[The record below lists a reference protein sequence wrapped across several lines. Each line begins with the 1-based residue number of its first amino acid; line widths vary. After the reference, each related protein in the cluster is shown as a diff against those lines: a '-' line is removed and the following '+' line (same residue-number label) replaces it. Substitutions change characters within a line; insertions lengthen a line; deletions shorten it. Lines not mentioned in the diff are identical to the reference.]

1 VKEMDIK
8 TRRLII
14 ALLVSATIIVL
25 PGCEKKGNDDNSIEI
40 EMAIITGGSFNMG
53 SPVDEFQRGEDETLH
68 SVTVNDFRISTH
80 VITNEQY
87 AVFLNAN
94 SIGAD
99 GFFLSG
105 DYPDHKLIYESS
117 GDEDWGLH
125 FTENRWTPVTGYK
138 DYPAAQVT
146 WYGAA
151 AFAAF
156 AGGRLPSEAEWEY
169 ACRAG
174 KSGPFNTGNC
184 LSNTQANYS
193 WEAPYNSCI
202 NTVTVGLIKPQEAG
216 LYPPNAF
223 GMYDMHGNVW
233 EWCNDWYGEY
243 STANQTDPTGPATGT
258 QKVLRGGG
266 YTNYARY
273 CRSASRFK
281 HLPESHYPY
290 VGFRI
295 VTLP

>member
-1 VKEMDIK
+1 M
-8 TRRLII
+8 T
-14 ALLVSATIIVL
+14 
-25 PGCEKKGNDDNSIEI
+25 GCEKKENNDDNTMEI
-40 EMAIITGGSFNMG
+40 EMAILTGGSFYMG
-53 SPVDEFQRGEDETLH
+53 SPVDEFQRGTDETLH
-68 SVTVNDFRISTH
+68 PVTLSPFRISTR

-87 AVFLNAN
+87 AFFLNAN
-94 SIGAD
+94 SIAVSGLFPAGAH
-99 GFFLSG
+99 
-105 DYPDHKLIYESS
+105 PDQTLVYESS

-125 FTENRWTPVTGYK
+125 FTDEGWVPVPGYE
-138 DYPAAQVT
+138 DYPAANVT

-151 AFAAF
+151 AFADY
-156 AGGRLPSEAEWEY
+156 AGGRLPTEAEWEY

-174 KSGPFNTGNC
+174 TTSPFNTGNC

-193 WEAPYNSCI
+193 WEEPYNNCV
-202 NTVTVGLIKPQEAG
+202 NTVMTGPLKTQAAG
-216 LYPPNAF
+216 IYPPNAF
-223 GMYDMHGNVW
+223 GLYDMHGNVW
-233 EWCNDWYGEY
+233 EWCKDWYGEY
-243 STANQTDPTGPATGT
+243 GTAGQTDPEGPASGT

-281 HLPESHYPY
+281 HLPDAHYAF